1 MRELASDIPLAL
13 YVHLPWC
20 ESKCPYCDFNSHP
33 LRGVLQADRYIAALL
48 IDLDSTARFRAGR
61 SFSSVFFG
69 GGTPSLFSAANIGCL
84 LERLEREHLLGNA
97 PEITLEANPG
107 SAEASRFRAYRGCGV
122 NRLSIGVQSFDD
134 RALKALG
141 RVHDSAQARAAC
153 ASASA
158 AGFDNF
164 NIDLMHGLPG
174 QDESGAL
181 ADLDRAIEAE
191 PTHLSLYQLTIEP
204 HTAFAADPPQLPT
217 EETAWDIRCA
227 IEQRA
232 ATAGFDHYEV
242 SAFSVPD
249 KRCRHNLNYWQFGD
263 YVGLGAGA
271 HSKITQAGTV
281 YRWARP
287 RHPRDYLNRADSGL
301 EIDNAVPVSLDDV
314 TFEFLL
320 NALRLKGGFSPEL
333 FEQRTGLAW
342 QQLQPVITKA
352 KTDGLLEKSD
362 DWVCTTTLGWRFL
375 DDLLQRFLVTDKS
388 S

>member
-1 MRELASDIPLAL
+1 M
-13 YVHLPWC
+13 
-20 ESKCPYCDFNSHP
+20 
-33 LRGVLQADRYIAALL
+33 LQADRYIAALL
-48 IDLDSTARFRAGR
+48 TDLDSTARFRAGR

-84 LERLEREHLLGNA
+84 LERLEREHLLDHV

-107 SAEASRFRAYRGCGV
+107 SAESSRFRAYRDCGV

-164 NIDLMHGLPG
+164 NIDLMHGLPN

-181 ADLDRAIEAE
+181 ADLDRALEAE

-204 HTAFAADPPQLPT
+204 NTAFAADPPQLPT

-232 ATAGFDHYEV
+232 RVAGFDHYEV
-242 SAFSVPD
+242 SAFSLPEQ
-249 KRCRHNLNYWQFGD
+249 RCRHNLNYWQFGD
-263 YVGLGAGA
+263 YIGLGAGA
-271 HSKITQAGTV
+271 HSKITRAGTV

-314 TFEFLL
+314 AFEFLL

-333 FEQRTGLAW
+333 FEQRTGLTW
-342 QQLQPVITKA
+342 QQLRPVITKA
-352 KTDGLLEKSD
+352 KTDGLLEESD
-362 DWVCTTTLGWRFL
+362 DWVCTTALGWRFL
-375 DDLLQRFLVTDKS
+375 DDLLQRFLLADKS

>member
-1 MRELASDIPLAL
+1 MAASGTSPHFSQPRGFAIYLHWPFCLA
-13 YVHLPWC
+13 
-20 ESKCPYCDFNSHP
+20 KCPYCDFNSHP

-84 LERLEREHLLGNA
+84 LDRLEGEHLLGNT

-107 SAEASRFRAYRGCGV
+107 SAEASRFRAYRDCGV
-122 NRLSIGVQSFDD
+122 NRLSIGIQSFDD

-153 ASASA
+153 ASVIA

-164 NIDLMHGLPG
+164 NID
-174 QDESGAL
+174 QDATSIL
-181 ADLDRAIEAE
+181 EA

-204 HTAFAADPPQLPT
+204 HTAFATDPPQLPT
-217 EETAWDIRCA
+217 EEAAWDIRCA

-232 ATAGFDHYEV
+232 AAAGFDHYEV

-263 YVGLGAGA
+263 YIGLGAGA
-271 HSKITQAGTV
+271 HSKITRAGTA

-287 RHPRDYLNRADSGL
+287 RHPRDYLGKANSGL
-301 EIDNAVPVSLDDV
+301 EIDNAVPVNLDDV

-342 QQLQPVITKA
+342 QQLQSVITKA

-362 DWVCTTTLGWRFL
+362 DWVCTTALGWRFL
-375 DDLLQRFLVTDKS
+375 DDLLQRFLMPDKGS
-388 S
+388 QDA